1 MSLSVF
7 NKLLSDMFGK
17 IQSENKFVYIF
28 GDFNVNTMS
37 NAIGN
42 ANAQEFKNIFP
53 SNYCLPLITKPTRVT
68 HLCASLIDNIYSN
81 VPINTSKYDSS
92 I

>member
-7 NKLLSDMFGK
+7 NKLLSDMFRK
-17 IQSENKFVYIF
+17 IQSDNKFVYIF

-42 ANAQEFKNIFP
+42 ANAQEFKNIFS
-53 SNYCLPLITKPTRVT
+53 SNYCLPLITKPISVT
-68 HLCASLIDNIYSN
+68 HY
-81 VPINTSKYDSS
+81 VHR
-92 I
+92 